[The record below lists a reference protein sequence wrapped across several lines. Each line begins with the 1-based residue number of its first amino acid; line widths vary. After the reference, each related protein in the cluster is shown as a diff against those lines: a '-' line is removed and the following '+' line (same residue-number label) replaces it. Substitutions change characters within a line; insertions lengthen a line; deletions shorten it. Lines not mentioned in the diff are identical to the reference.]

1 MTLPFS
7 PSVTVNW
14 QAPLLDNPGFLPN
27 PYLHLQSCMWLEKKT
42 TKSHSRYMS
51 THLRQALR
59 VILLYY
65 ISPKFHCPT
74 FPVHSFRPLPLLKPS
89 KPPRFHLLSY
99 FTKKIIENRHTPP
112 LPNLPLTHML
122 PSVYYRWLSS
132 QLRPDLPVVHW
143 IRVLPPAQEHC
154 SAVIPSL
161 FYILNVCPNYCI
173 ISDNLWTWCNW
184 THHKK
189 HPWLNPPSKPRVPA
203 LLAS

>member
-1 MTLPFS
+1 MTREENNQISLKIYEHTPEAGPSSYFAILYFPQIPLSHFSSPFFQT
-7 PSVTVNW
+7 PS
-14 QAPLLDNPGFLPN
+14 
-27 PYLHLQSCMWLEKKT
+27 S
-42 TKSHSRYMS
+42 
-51 THLRQALR
+51 
-59 VILLYY
+59 
-65 ISPKFHCPT
+65 
-74 FPVHSFRPLPLLKPS
+74 LLKPS